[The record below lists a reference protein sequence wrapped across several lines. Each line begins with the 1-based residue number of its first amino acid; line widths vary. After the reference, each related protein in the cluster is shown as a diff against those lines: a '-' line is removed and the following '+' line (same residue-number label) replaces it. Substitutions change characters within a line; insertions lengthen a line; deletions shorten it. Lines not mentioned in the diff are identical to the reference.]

1 MPLAGGRAVTDILP
15 VADEVDAA
23 SERDDDLLTRSEA
36 SDYLRRFHIGMKPA
50 TLARI
55 WSVGGDGPPVQHIRG
70 KPWYPRGELRAWAE
84 SQTTNVRRSGRR
96 SRAGAPNLDE
106 EVRP

>member
-1 MPLAGGRAVTDILP
+1 MTDLLP
-15 VADEVDAA
+15 PDVAAA
-23 SERDDDLLTRSEA
+23 AERDEDLLTRNQA

-84 SQTTNVRRSGRR
+84 SQTTNVRRARR
-96 SRAGAPNLDE
+96 RMRAETPNPDE